1 MHFKF
6 YLISMQKIAKK
17 LLQVIIDG
25 VQEKKGHKLV
35 IADLTDIDDCIYK
48 YFVICQANTPT
59 QTEAI
64 AGSVSDMVRE
74 ELGEKAIGVCGLEN
88 GYWIAM
94 DYGDVM
100 VHVMLPEAREYYDL
114 EHLWADAKLTEIA
127 DVD

>member
-1 MHFKF
+1 
-6 YLISMQKIAKK
+6 MQKIAKK
-17 LLQVIIDG
+17 LLQVIIEG
-25 VQEKKGHKLV
+25 IQEKKGHKLV
-35 IADLTDIDDCIYK
+35 VADLTDIDDSICK

-74 ELGEKAIGVCGLEN
+74 QLGEKAIGVCGLEN

-100 VHVMLPEAREYYDL
+100 VHVMLPDAREFYDL

-127 DVD
+127 DED